1 MAAAPP
7 ESWTD
12 QRVNQLKKLWTQGK
26 SASEI
31 ADALGGVTRN
41 AVIGKAHRLGLSGRP
56 SPIKK
61 APAPVKK
68 PAAPP
73 TKPAAKPV
81 QKAGAKP
88 EAKAASDRTADK
100 TPSKTVPAKP
110 AGAAANPAG
119 TAKGTTKPAAPAVAK
134 APAAPAAHKAPA
146 NAAKPNALP
155 VKASPFNQ
163 PLTPEV
169 MARPLMVH
177 DGKVISILELSEKTC
192 RWPIGDPKDP
202 AFGYCGLTVHPNFPY
217 CPGHVVMAFQ
227 SSRKDTRRVASPDVK
242 VDAAGV
248 PDIEIED
255 IEVAEDEEDIDAD
268 ALDDDADEG
277 DDLAV

>member
-1 MAAAPP
+1 MAAPVP

-12 QRVNQLKKLWTQGK
+12 QRVNQLKKLWQQGK

-61 APAPVKK
+61 APLAKKPVAAAPKAPVR
-68 PAAPP
+68 
-73 TKPAAKPV
+73 TVLAAK
-81 QKAGAKP
+81 
-88 EAKAASDRTADK
+88 
-100 TPSKTVPAKP
+100 
-110 AGAAANPAG
+110 
-119 TAKGTTKPAAPAVAK
+119 
-134 APAAPAAHKAPA
+134 AAPAASAKKPVPVAAKAVAPA
-146 NAAKPNALP
+146 PKPVAKPMPAPAAKMAPAPAPVAKSSGTP
-155 VKASPFNQ
+155 VKASPFNL

-177 DGKVISILELSEKTC
+177 DGKVISILELTEKTC

-202 AFGYCGLTVHPNFPY
+202 AFGYCGLTIHPNFPY

-227 SSRKDTRRVASPDVK
+227 SSRKDNRRVVSNDVK
-242 VDAAGV
+242 ADDADVAEL
-248 PDIEIED
+248 EIED
-255 IEVAEDEEDIDAD
+255 IEVADGEEDVDAD
-268 ALDDDADEG
+268 TLDDDADEA

>member
-1 MAAAPP
+1 MAANVP

-12 QRVNQLKKLWTQGK
+12 QRVNQLKKLWQQGK

-31 ADALGGVTRN
+31 ADVLGGVTRN

-61 APAPVKK
+61 APVVKK
-68 PAAPP
+68 AAPA
-73 TKPAAKPV
+73 KPAAK
-81 QKAGAKP
+81 
-88 EAKAASDRTADK
+88 
-100 TPSKTVPAKP
+100 
-110 AGAAANPAG
+110 
-119 TAKGTTKPAAPAVAK
+119 AAPAPAKAPIKKPAPVAAKPVAAPTAK
-134 APAAPAAHKAPA
+134 APAPAAKPTAKAGG
-146 NAAKPNALP
+146 AKDNPNALP
-155 VKASPFNQ
+155 VKTPPFNQ

-177 DGKVISILELSEKTC
+177 DGKVISILELTEKTC

-227 SSRKDTRRVASPDVK
+227 SSRKDNKRIANDVK
-242 VDAAGV
+242 TDDADLAE
-248 PDIEIED
+248 DIDVED
-255 IEVAEDEEDIDAD
+255 IEVAEDEEDIDGD
-268 ALDDDADEG
+268 DLGDDADAE